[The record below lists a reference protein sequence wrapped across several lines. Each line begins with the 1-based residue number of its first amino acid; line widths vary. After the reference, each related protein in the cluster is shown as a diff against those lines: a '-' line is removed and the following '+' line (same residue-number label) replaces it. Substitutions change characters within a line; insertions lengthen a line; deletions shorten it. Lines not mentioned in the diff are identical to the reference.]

1 MGKTSGE
8 SANQMTRVM
17 PTETLHKALQ
27 YREKLTELINLI
39 HVCQDVSEIIVDLK
53 PRLLELVDA
62 ERLTIYAIDAKT
74 QQVYSLYKEG
84 DEIREIR
91 EARGMGSLVGY
102 CALSGQTLNIR
113 DAYNPALVRAYH
125 PDLKFD
131 DSWDRRTGFHTKQVL
146 TLPIPYQKY
155 LMGVFQLLNKR
166 NGTEF
171 SGEDVEVAKEIAE
184 TLGIALYNRRRLGK
198 PRSPNKFGQLIDRG
212 LIPEKGL
219 EEALNFARMNNQK
232 VANVLVDKYQVA
244 KEEVL
249 SSLAQFYGTGYFAFD
264 GSQRMPDAF
273 RQRFKHD
280 YLTKILAAP
289 VSLTGG
295 VAKIAVEDPS
305 DLNMVDTIR
314 VMQLAPRQEFVVAL
328 DRDIIEFIN
337 ASYGQAEAPAAPS
350 VSDILVELGGE
361 EAAAENPEQEAAVV
375 NESDSAIVRLAN
387 QIIMD
392 GYERNASDIHI
403 EPMGRTDPT
412 RIRFR
417 IDGEC
422 TIYQE
427 IPAAY
432 RQALVSRL
440 KIMASLDISEK
451 RKPQD
456 GKIRFRIKQGAIEL
470 RVATIPTTGQEED
483 VVMRILAASKPIPL
497 DDMGFS
503 ARNLAAFKEAIGK
516 PYGIILCVGPTGSG
530 KTTTLHSAL
539 GFINTP
545 DMKVWTAEDPVEI
558 TQKGLRQ
565 VQVQPK
571 IDFTFAAAMRAF
583 LRADPDVIMVGEMR
597 DQETAQTGVEA
608 SLTGHLVLSTL
619 HTNSAP
625 ETVVRLMDMGIDPFN
640 FADSL
645 LAILAQ
651 RLARR
656 LCKKCK
662 QAYAPSASEFK
673 ELAEIYGPEALDR
686 AGIRQTK
693 DLKLYGPGGCPEC
706 GGSGYKGRLGLHE
719 LLIGTDP
726 MKRLIQAKAPVE
738 ALREQAIKDGMTT
751 LLQDGI
757 EKIFAGST
765 DFKQVRAVCIK

>member
-1 MGKTSGE
+1 
-8 SANQMTRVM
+8 M
-17 PTETLHKALQ
+17 PTEKLQKELQ
-27 YREKLTELINLI
+27 YREKLTGLINLI
-39 HVCQDVSEIIVDLK
+39 HGSQDVSEIIVDLK

-74 QQVYSLYKEG
+74 QQVFSLYKEG

-91 EARGMGSLVGY
+91 EARGLGSLVGY
-102 CALSGQTLNIR
+102 CALSGQTLNIK
-113 DAYNPALVRAYH
+113 DAYNPALLRTYH

-131 DSWDRRTGFHTKQVL
+131 DSWDRRTGFRTRQVL

-155 LMGVFQLLNKR
+155 LMGVLQLLNKR
-166 NGTEF
+166 DGTEF
-171 SGEDVEVAKEIAE
+171 SAEDLEAAKEIAE
-184 TLGIALYNRRRLGK
+184 TLGIALYNRRRLAK
-198 PRSPNKFGQLIDRG
+198 PRAPNRFAQLIERG

-219 EEALNFARMNNQK
+219 EEALSFARMNNQK
-232 VANVLVDKYQVA
+232 VANVLVDKYTVA

-249 SSLAQFYGTGYFAFD
+249 KSLAQFYGTGYFAFD
-264 GSQRMPDAF
+264 GSQRMPDAC

-280 YLTKILAAP
+280 YLTKIVAAP
-289 VSLTGG
+289 VSVTGG

-314 VMQLAPRQEFVVAL
+314 VMQLAPRHEFLVAL
-328 DRDIIEFIN
+328 DRDIVEYIN
-337 ASYGQAEAPAAPS
+337 ASYGQAEAPPSGS
-350 VSDILVELGGE
+350 VSEILVELTGE
-361 EAAAENPEQEAAVV
+361 ESGAEPADQEGEVV

-387 QIIMD
+387 KIIMD
-392 GYERNASDIHI
+392 GYDRNASDIHV

-422 TIYQE
+422 MVYQE
-427 IPAAY
+427 IPPTY

-456 GKIRFRIKQGAIEL
+456 GKIRFRAKQGTIEL

-503 ARNLAAFKEAIGK
+503 PRNLAAFKEAVSK

-545 DMKVWTAEDPVEI
+545 DLKVWTAEDPVEI

-625 ETVVRLMDMGIDPFN
+625 ETVVRLIDMGIDPFN

-645 LAILAQ
+645 LGILAQ
-651 RLARR
+651 RLVRK

-662 QAYAPSASEFK
+662 QAYAPSAKEFK
-673 ELAEIYGPEALDR
+673 DLADLYGQDAFERL
-686 AGIRQTK
+686 GIRFSK
-693 DLKLYGPGGCPEC
+693 DLMLYSPGNCPEC
-706 GGSGYKGRLGLHE
+706 GGTGYKGRAGVHE
-719 LLIGTDP
+719 LLIGTDE
-726 MKRLIQAKAPVE
+726 MKRLIQAKGSVE
-738 ALREQAIKDGMTT
+738 AMREQAIKDGMTT

-757 EKIFAGST
+757 EKILAGHT
-765 DFKQVRAVCIK
+765 DLKQVRAVCIK